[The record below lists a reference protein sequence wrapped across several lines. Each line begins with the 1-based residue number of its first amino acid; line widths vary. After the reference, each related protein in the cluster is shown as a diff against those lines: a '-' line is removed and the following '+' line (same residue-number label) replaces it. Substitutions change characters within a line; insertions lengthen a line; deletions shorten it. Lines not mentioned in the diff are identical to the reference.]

1 MAGLALSL
9 LVAVVALTTSSALLP
24 HDAAEQQRGLSKI
37 LQRSDRGQLV
47 RATAL
52 DALRE
57 AQEAGERRA
66 GGIASTFVRDGE
78 EGEKDGWPIF
88 YKGNKE
94 KRKDRQASTGNNKNK
109 KQGTKK
115 KKKKKKKRNKKKMM
129 SMKKEIEAKLLPT
142 TSLRKIYWE
151 PEPLRRTWEAE
162 ESVDPVRVSCRDDEW
177 ACVDGSMC
185 VPKNVTCSGV
195 AECQDNSDEAVA
207 LCGCLPNEYNCGDQC
222 IDALSR
228 CDTVQDCDNGRDEH
242 NCETYVCPSTHT
254 KCANSLCIP
263 LDAVCNLEDDCGD
276 GSDEQECPYRTCYYL
291 EFVCANGECV
301 RPGRVCD
308 GAPDCVDESDEAN
321 CTAADFAVCGNG
333 KRVHRHWW
341 CDGWTD
347 CEDNHADELDCGPCN
362 DRQYSCSDGQC
373 ISAGNV
379 CDSQCDCVDCGDEID
394 CEEFYTVNSVNESAD
409 CALLEDQEDSLFPCS
424 DGRCLPVHLRCDG
437 KRDCLRGEDEDL
449 CREAVCGRGEWRCGG
464 GQCIPEASRCDL
476 VLDCEDRT
484 DEMNCGYTQGHFS
497 IISYSKIVQKTLSQ
511 YKHSL
516 GEQG

>member
-1 MAGLALSL
+1 MKETFAKSNMHIVGGIVPGDRAAFYFKNPNIPRRVGGRGISCTCSLYWVKFAADYDCHWNAKVMRQITDEAHSHSKKLAIASETRSTDPASWLPSNRASESSKSEAKITERLCL
-9 LVAVVALTTSSALLP
+9 LARKALRLGRKEDKRVKASVTDVAEVAPRSKSFPKADCVVTWKDFCFPFDSFSFSVHRYVFELFNIYAYAVYTDCGSCGIVALTTSSALLP

-276 GSDEQECPYRTCYYL
+276 GSDEQECR
-291 EFVCANGECV
+291 
-301 RPGRVCD
+301 
-308 GAPDCVDESDEAN
+308 
-321 CTAADFAVCGNG
+321 
-333 KRVHRHWW
+333 K
-341 CDGWTD
+341 
-347 CEDNHADELDCGPCN
+347 
-362 DRQYSCSDGQC
+362 
-373 ISAGNV
+373 
-379 CDSQCDCVDCGDEID
+379 
-394 CEEFYTVNSVNESAD
+394 
-409 CALLEDQEDSLFPCS
+409 
-424 DGRCLPVHLRCDG
+424 
-437 KRDCLRGEDEDL
+437 
-449 CREAVCGRGEWRCGG
+449 
-464 GQCIPEASRCDL
+464 
-476 VLDCEDRT
+476 
-484 DEMNCGYTQGHFS
+484 
-497 IISYSKIVQKTLSQ
+497 
-511 YKHSL
+511 
-516 GEQG
+516 